1 MISYIHLPILAF
13 CSFLLI
19 FTYRFWV
26 CVDRM
31 GHMKEVSRRAPMLIQ
46 RDILA
51 AVFAMVPFAMAS
63 IDWFEITLPRQ
74 TAPIPPLFCVLLSIG
89 CVCTCL
95 GILQNTLDRLA
106 GSWSGTRESALRTVA
121 ALRII
126 DAVDLAYAMHFIQ
139 QTEAKT
145 ASAERII
152 NTNQREVRK

>member
-1 MISYIHLPILAF
+1 MISYIHLPILVF

-19 FTYRFWV
+19 FMHRFWV
-26 CVDRM
+26 CVDRT
-31 GHMKEVSRRAPMLIQ
+31 GHMKEVSRRAPLLIQ

-63 IDWFEITLPRQ
+63 IDWFEITLLRQ

-106 GSWSGTRESALRTVA
+106 GSWSGTSESALRTIA

-126 DAVDLAYAMHFIQ
+126 DTELANTMHFIQ
-139 QTEAKT
+139 KTEDKA

-152 NTNQREVRK
+152 NANQREVRK